1 MTTLEYLS
9 IRLGNKITQVINT
22 ENIHIINGK
31 VVTDMGKEK
40 ENAMKQPK
48 KLTREQKQCVS
59 AHHLNPNNWALV
71 EETEFYY
78 KVVNKETGKTKML
91 DKFRR

>member
-1 MTTLEYLS
+1 ML
-9 IRLGNKITQVINT
+9 KISTSLT
-22 ENIHIINGK
+22 GK
-31 VVTDMGKEK
+31 WWWIWERRK
-40 ENAMKQPK
+40 MKQPK

-59 AHHLNPNNWALV
+59 AHHLNPNHWALV